1 MNSRELE
8 TRRLALV
15 ARIGLQRVE
24 MRQRLGG
31 IRRHGAV
38 PAALVALRVVKI
50 AAQWWTVARLA
61 WRLVATMRRK

>member
-15 ARIGLQRVE
+15 ARIALQRLE

-31 IRRHGAV
+31 MRRHRAV

-50 AAQWWTVARLA
+50 AAQWWAVGRLA
-61 WRLVATMRRK
+61 WRLVASMRRK